1 MQGKRWCFT
10 INTGG
15 ALVDV
20 ADPEA
25 VTDERLALWSALD
38 SPLWGVYG
46 GAQWEVAPTTQ
57 QLHIQGFCVFSKNM
71 RMSALKKVHATA
83 HWELM
88 KGTLEQSEA
97 YCSKAETRLEG
108 TEPKVWGL
116 RPVNEQGRRTDLET
130 AIDALK
136 SASGPPAKRLR
147 TLAREHSSV
156 FVKFHRGLESLAAML
171 SEREPFPKPEWRPWQ
186 ATLVETLT
194 AEPDR
199 RTILWFTDE
208 EGGAGKSTITSYY
221 VCNEEMDAVMLSGK
235 VADMAYTYQ
244 GERVVF
250 FDVSRTQAEC
260 MDHLYSFAEM
270 LKNGVINSTKY
281 VPVLKT
287 FKPPHVVFFS
297 NSAPVFG
304 KWSADRVQQTVL
316 SQGAGF
322 HA

>member
-1 MQGKRWCFT
+1 MEEK
-10 INTGG
+10 
-15 ALVDV
+15 
-20 ADPEA
+20 
-25 VTDERLALWSALD
+25 
-38 SPLWGVYG
+38 
-46 GAQWEVAPTTQ
+46 
-57 QLHIQGFCVFSKNM
+57 
-71 RMSALKKVHATA
+71 
-83 HWELM
+83 
-88 KGTLEQSEA
+88 
-97 YCSKAETRLEG
+97 
-108 TEPKVWGL
+108 
-116 RPVNEQGRRTDLET
+116 
-130 AIDALK
+130 
-136 SASGPPAKRLR
+136 
-147 TLAREHSSV
+147 
-156 FVKFHRGLESLAAML
+156 
-171 SEREPFPKPEWRPWQ
+171 
-186 ATLVETLT
+186 LT

-199 RTILWFTDE
+199 RTILWYTDE
-208 EGGAGKSTITSYY
+208 EGGAGKSTFTSYY

-304 KWSADRVQQTVL
+304 KWSADRVEQVVL